1 MKGDNTM
8 KVNNFI
14 QVFDM
19 NDNSEKQL
27 YLKGVL
33 VGNYRNDI
41 FSKWYATQE
50 IQIADFEKYICKRL
64 ESVVG
69 YSIMNGKDILRA
81 DKDCRQKKGMGIADW
96 VQNWMKK
103 ETREE
108 LLAHG

>member
-1 MKGDNTM
+1 M

-19 NDNSEKQL
+19 NDSSEKKL

-64 ESVVG
+64 EGVVG
-69 YSIMNGKDILRA
+69 YSIMRLPAEKRNGY
-81 DKDCRQKKGMGIADW
+81 CRLG
-96 VQNWMKK
+96 
-103 ETREE
+103 TE
-108 LLAHG
+108 LDAERDQGGAAC

>member
-1 MKGDNTM
+1 M

-19 NDNSEKQL
+19 NDSSEKKL

-64 ESVVG
+64 EGVVG
-69 YSIMNGKDILRA
+69 YSIMSGQDILRA
-81 DKDCRQKKGMGIADW
+81 DKDCRQKKGVGIADW
-96 VQNWMKK
+96 VQNWMQK

-108 LLAHG
+108 LLVNG

>member
-1 MKGDNTM
+1 M

-19 NDNSEKQL
+19 NDSSEKKL

-50 IQIADFEKYICKRL
+50 IQIADFEKYICKR
-64 ESVVG
+64 
-69 YSIMNGKDILRA
+69 
-81 DKDCRQKKGMGIADW
+81 
-96 VQNWMKK
+96 
-103 ETREE
+103 
-108 LLAHG
+108 